1 MYDEVI
7 DLLKAHEYFRG
18 VSDTIVGKSPAL
30 GRSLITTLLRSST
43 SLTIPSAQSALYSGV
58 G

>member
-1 MYDEVI
+1 MYDDVI

-18 VSDTIVGKSPAL
+18 VSDTTL
-30 GRSLITTLLRSST
+30 GEIARLGTITNYDAAADVT